1 MAILTT
7 TIIAS
12 ENMDSMKGLLKP
24 AFFLA
29 IYVLMCFGVLV
40 LAVHESTAQP
50 IGLLIVAMVMT
61 PIIVSICGGLPVDFM
76 KSKAK

>member
-1 MAILTT
+1 
-7 TIIAS
+7 
-12 ENMDSMKGLLKP
+12 MDSMKGLLKP
-24 AFFLA
+24 GFFLA

-40 LAVHESTAQP
+40 LAIHESTAQP
-50 IGLLIVAMVMT
+50 IGLLVVAIVMT